1 MSEALLAQALA
12 TLHTLSDT
20 AGVPLAHVRLVVA
33 TKEEAQRLWDALQPP
48 GLQSRVSVTTD
59 IVTSQQDI
67 QSWTSGTEVQA
78 PQTFDGKLQGVR
90 WEIEWLEVSGTAE

>member
-12 TLHTLSDT
+12 TLHNLSHT
-20 AGVPLAHVRLVVA
+20 AGVPLSRVRLVVA
-33 TKEEAQRLWDALQPP
+33 TKEEAQRLWDAVQPP
-48 GLQSRVSVTTD
+48 GMQSRVSVTTD

-67 QSWTSGTEVQA
+67 QSWSSGTEVQE

-90 WEIEWLEVSGTAE
+90 WEIDWLETSGPAE

>member
-33 TKEEAQRLWDALQPP
+33 TKEEAQRLWDAVQPP

-67 QSWTSGTEVQA
+67 QSWSSGTEVQA
-78 PQTFDGKLQGVR
+78 PQTFDGKLHGVR
-90 WEIEWLEVSGTAE
+90 WEIEWLETSGPAE